1 MSTSRKPQHRKPG
14 SATKVRMVALRTAA
28 IGAVAM
34 PGAAAL
40 NAQNDQHSTTATT
53 ADEQHRTPV
62 AEVGHRVVVAPEKD
76 THVVLVAKATATK
89 PETAT
94 VVYKVKEGDTLS
106 AIAERKLGDASDYT
120 EIFAL
125 NKDREESDGERFTDP
140 SLIMP
145 GWSLTLPTAVRTEA
159 AQSDVVT
166 AQASL
171 THHRTSSASQKTST
185 TAHRSSQAS
194 STQASDATVATS
206 SGGSLKEWINEAIS
220 VLKRHGYDVSYKAV
234 YETAMHES
242 GGNPDSVN
250 ESDSNAASGHP
261 SIGLMQTIQSTFDEY
276 ALPGYTDIYN
286 PVDNIIAAARYAAAV
301 YGSLDEMVQ
310 ARCDGSCWR
319 GY

>member
-1 MSTSRKPQHRKPG
+1 MSTSRKPQHRKPS

-40 NAQNDQHSTTATT
+40 NAQHDQHSTTT

-62 AEVGHRVVVAPEKD
+62 TEVDHRVSVAPEKD
-76 THVVLVAKATATK
+76 THVVLVAKAKAEK
-89 PETAT
+89 PATAT
-94 VVYKVKEGDTLS
+94 VVYKVREGDTLS
-106 AIAERKLGDASDYT
+106 AIAARKLGDASDYT

-145 GWSLTLPTAVRTEA
+145 GWSLTLPTAVKTES
-159 AQSDVVT
+159 AQTDVVT

-171 THHRTSSASQKTST
+171 THHSTSSASQKTNT
-185 TAHRSSQAS
+185 TVVHHSSKSS
-194 STQASDATVATS
+194 STQASDASVTTS

-220 VLKRHGYDVSYKAV
+220 VLKRHGYDVSYEAV

-301 YGSLDEMVQ
+301 YGSLDEMVE

>member
-1 MSTSRKPQHRKPG
+1 MSTSRKPQHRKPS

-40 NAQNDQHSTTATT
+40 NAQHGQHAATAAA
-53 ADEQHRTPV
+53 ADEQNPTPV
-62 AEVGHRVVVAPEKD
+62 SEVEHRVLVAAEKD
-76 THVVLVAKATATK
+76 THVVLVAKATARK

-120 EIFAL
+120 DVFAL
-125 NKDREESDGERFTDP
+125 NKDRAESDGERFTDP

-145 GWSLTLPTAVRTEA
+145 GWSLTLPTALKTEA

-166 AQASL
+166 ARASL
-171 THHRTSSASQKTST
+171 THHHTSSASQTST
-185 TAHRSSQAS
+185 TVVHHSSQAS
-194 STQASDATVATS
+194 ATRASDATVPTS
-206 SGGSLKEWINEAIS
+206 SGGSLEEWINEAIS
-220 VLKRHGYDVSYKAV
+220 VLKRRGYDVSYEAV

-250 ESDSNAASGHP
+250 ESDSNAASGRP

-301 YGSLDEMVQ
+301 YGSLDEMVE